1 MGKSGK
7 IVLDFMVFW
16 DYDVEKQCSN
26 RGKCAKRVFK
36 GNTRD

>member
-1 MGKSGK
+1 MGQSGK

-16 DYDVEKQCSN
+16 DYDVEKQRIN
-26 RGKCAKRVFK
+26 RGKYAKRVFK